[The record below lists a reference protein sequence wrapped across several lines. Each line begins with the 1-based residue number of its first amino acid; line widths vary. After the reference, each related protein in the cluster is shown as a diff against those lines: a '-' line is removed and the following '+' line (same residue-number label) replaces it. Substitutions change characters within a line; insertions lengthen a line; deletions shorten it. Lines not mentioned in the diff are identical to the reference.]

1 MTLPRF
7 MDLKT
12 AAAHHGISASW
23 LWEHVRNED
32 IPAIRP
38 GRKWLVDPRDVEAWL
53 LALEEQRTR

>member
-1 MTLPRF
+1 